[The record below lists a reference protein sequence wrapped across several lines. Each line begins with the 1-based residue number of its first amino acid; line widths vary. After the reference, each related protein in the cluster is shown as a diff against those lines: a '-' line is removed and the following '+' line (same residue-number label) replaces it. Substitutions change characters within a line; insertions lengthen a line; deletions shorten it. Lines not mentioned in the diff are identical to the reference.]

1 MNNYLSRAGYT
12 LLIMAVVVP
21 GLIIAVR
28 SQNNAQEGV
37 ASGQTS
43 IAQAELPQSSAQN
56 EFEDLLDAIEWVE
69 SQGDPNAIGDD
80 GKAIGAYQ
88 IWKIYVDDVNRI
100 FKLYIRPMYQ
110 KGGLYTYEDRR
121 DRDKS
126 REMTAI
132 VIQHYGKGNIE
143 YMARIH
149 NGGGNGHRKESTKP
163 YWAKVKARLEE

>member
-43 IAQAELPQSSAQN
+43 TVQAELPQSPIQAT
-56 EFEDLLDAIEWVE
+56 FDDLLDAIEFVE
-69 SQGDPNAIGDD
+69 SRGDPNAIGDN
-80 GKAIGAYQ
+80 GNAIGAYQ
-88 IWKIYVDDVNRI
+88 IWKIYVRDANRI
-100 FKLYIRPMYQ
+100 LGWGKYS
-110 KGGLYTYEDRR
+110 YEDRWE
-121 DRDKS
+121 RDKS

-132 VIQHYGKGNIE
+132 VIQHYGKGDIE
-143 YMARIH
+143 TMARTH
-149 NGGGNGHRKESTKP
+149 KCPPERYKESTKP